1 MSNKSLLDF
10 AGLYAG
16 YGSTQF
22 CRRIDPTIGPGEIVG
37 VIGRKGVG
45 TMTMMRALIGLIRA
59 SAGSIRF
66 GDLQLAGELPERRAQ
81 AGIGYLPQVREVFPH
96 MTVEENLRVGQ
107 MVGARAGKK
116 LYHMVYELFPVLA
129 DRRRQ
134 RVGTLSGGRQQ

>member
-1 MSNKSLLDF
+1 
-10 AGLYAG
+10 
-16 YGSTQF
+16 
-22 CRRIDPTIGPGEIVG
+22 
-37 VIGRKGVG
+37 
-45 TMTMMRALIGLIRA
+45 MTMMRALIGLIRA